1 MGMKNLQRYYILYLF
16 LQKFYAGELNR
27 LDFETWENLIQSL
40 QQDCMDEENETIWQ
54 GLRRFVESTSEQ
66 QEQLEFAFN
75 SLFVGPGKL
84 LAPPYESAYL
94 NENRVLMQQ
103 ETLSVRKFYEKAG
116 LELICKNHE
125 PDDHIAFELEFVCYL
140 LGQYL
145 QTKEKEMIQMYH
157 TFLKTHLFR
166 WAGVHCEAIREHSDH
181 PICLGI
187 ADLLD
192 GLIQN
197 GQTEETMK
205 EGNQNG

>member
-103 ETLSVRKFYEKAG
+103 ETLSVRKFYEQAG

-166 WAGVHCEAIREHSDH
+166 
-181 PICLGI
+181 
-187 ADLLD
+187 
-192 GLIQN
+192 
-197 GQTEETMK
+197 
-205 EGNQNG
+205 